1 MKKTEATAEQYKKI
15 QPRYKK
21 LPILTKKQK
30 KELGIGK
37 DLGRASL
44 SNIRVSTSKACI
56 MLDLIRGRKLAEAKA
71 ICRSVSRKSS
81 LFILKLLDSAEANAV
96 NNNELD
102 KNLLYVAEAY
112 ADQGPTLK
120 RIHPRAQGR
129 TYRILKRTCQITLV
143 LKEQK

>member
-1 MKKTEATAEQYKKI
+1 MNKIELTAEQYSKI

-37 DLGRASL
+37 DLGKASVE
-44 SNIRVSTSKACI
+44 NIRVSVTKAALV
-56 MLDLIRGRKLAEAKA
+56 LDLIRGKKLAEAKA
-71 ICRSVSRKSS
+71 ICKSVPNKVSM
-81 LFILKLLDSAEANAV
+81 FILKLLDSAEANAV

-102 KNLLYVAEAY
+102 KNLLYVAETY
-112 ADQGPTLK
+112 ADQGPTMK
-120 RIHPRAQGR
+120 RIRPRAQGR
-129 TYRILKRTCQITLV
+129 TYRILKRTCHITLV

>member
-1 MKKTEATAEQYKKI
+1 MKKIEATAEQYKKI

-37 DLGRASL
+37 DLGKASL
-44 SNIRVSTSKACI
+44 SNIRVSASKACI

-71 ICRSVSRKSS
+71 ICSSVPRKSS
-81 LFILKLLDSAEANAV
+81 LFIRKLLDSAEANAV

>member
-1 MKKTEATAEQYKKI
+1 MNKTEPTAEQYSKI

-37 DLGRASL
+37 DLGKASL
-44 SNIRVSTSKACI
+44 SNIRVSASKAGI
-56 MLDLIRGRKLAEAKA
+56 MLDLIRGKKLAEAKA
-71 ICRSVSRKSS
+71 ICRNVSRKSS
-81 LFILKLLDSAEANAV
+81 PVILKLLDSAEANAV

-102 KNLLYVAEAY
+102 KDQLYVAEAY
-112 ADQGPTLK
+112 ANNGPIMK

-129 TYRILKRTCQITLV
+129 TYRIRKRTSHITLV